1 MADKNNKLTIHL
13 IKEKVD
19 ADKIMKPGAESAAID
34 GVGTFYAENSH
45 ASQPSWFSD
54 FFGKLTAIPFT
65 LLTASAKG
73 VLLRTI
79 QIGGEI
85 RTFALVFGNGR
96 FLLNEGV
103 VEERFG
109 LKIVL
114 NTMVKDSIRSVDRT
128 ALGSVPKQSREQ
140 LSRASG
146 ASSFGIDIEQDLVR
160 SVTAQSSD
168 KRLGKTISGR
178 DAVTVNAK
186 FDASNIDELLTLCM
200 VQFRSKA
207 YQDDFEWIDQIKDV
221 RDPTTVDDLNAD
233 LVQRI
238 TDGEFKDIWMA
249 APDILDW
256 VDIKGFRYSRSK
268 KAKLHEDLELED
280 FLESLGGGAFNLDQL
295 KARSVVAVSAKS
307 DDVADQWMAYRCVY
321 AESALNSRMYIL
333 NNGRWYEIA
342 KTFADQVIAD
352 FKDTPESEIVLPDYD
367 HDGEGA
373 YNDAV
378 AADLNS
384 ACSMDRQLVKHGG
397 GHSSIEFCDLV
408 IDDKKLVHVKRYSGS
423 AQLSHLFAQG
433 AVSGELFVQDA
444 QFREKLNEKLPQ
456 GHKLADPAEQ
466 PDAREYEIVFAI
478 VVGSDDLDIPFFS
491 KVSLRN
497 ARRRLRGY
505 GYTVTKKRIASV
517 KAEAA

>member
-13 IKEKVD
+13 IKDKVK
-19 ADKIMKPGAESAAID
+19 AKEIMKPGAASAVMD

-45 ASQPSWFSD
+45 AAAPAWFSD
-54 FFGKLTAIPFT
+54 FFGKLTTSPFQ

-73 VLLRTI
+73 VLLRTM
-79 QIGGEI
+79 QFEGED

-114 NTMVKDSIRSVDRT
+114 NTMIKDSIRSVDRT

-146 ASSFGIDIEQDLVR
+146 ASSFGIDVEQDLVR

-200 VQFRSKA
+200 EQFGSKA
-207 YQDDFEWIDQIKDV
+207 YKDDFEWIDQIKDV
-221 RDPTTVDDLNAD
+221 RDPKTVEELNAD

-238 TDGEFKDIWMA
+238 TDGNLKDIWMA

-256 VDIKGFRYSRSK
+256 VDVKGFRYSRSK
-268 KAKLHEDLELED
+268 KAKLYDDLELED
-280 FLESLGGGAFNLDQL
+280 FLESLGDEALSLDQL

-307 DDVADQWMAYRCVY
+307 DDVADQWMAYRCIY
-321 AESALNSRMYIL
+321 AESTVNGRMYIL

-342 KTFADQVIAD
+342 KTFADQSHRRFQGHAGIR
-352 FKDTPESEIVLPDYD
+352 
-367 HDGEGA
+367 
-373 YNDAV
+373 
-378 AADLNS
+378 
-384 ACSMDRQLVKHGG
+384 DRPSGLRSRRGG
-397 GHSSIEFCDLV
+397 GL
-408 IDDKKLVHVKRYSGS
+408 
-423 AQLSHLFAQG
+423 Q
-433 AVSGELFVQDA
+433 
-444 QFREKLNEKLPQ
+444 
-456 GHKLADPAEQ
+456 
-466 PDAREYEIVFAI
+466 
-478 VVGSDDLDIPFFS
+478 
-491 KVSLRN
+491 
-497 ARRRLRGY
+497 RRGGR
-505 GYTVTKKRIASV
+505 
-517 KAEAA
+517 